1 MKKMKRAVVCTSVLV
16 GMLGLVGCS
25 QNESASEGGNS
36 NASQGESKPISIM
49 AVLHTP
55 EVPDKKIQNMIE
67 ENTDTTLDIQWVPQN
82 NYEERLNAAFATGT
96 LPQVIYV
103 SGPEMFY
110 EALRDDQFWEIGP
123 YLDEFENLKNLKPDV
138 LSNMEFEGK
147 LYSIYQGRPLSRQGI
162 IYRKDWADE
171 LGLKAPTTTDEVYEM
186 LRAFTED
193 DPDGN
198 GRDDTFGLTD
208 RNELQYGAFKS
219 VASWFGTPNQW
230 GEKDGKVTPEFMFD
244 EYKETLDFFRDL
256 HENGYINQDFPVTS
270 KTDQQDLL
278 KTGKAGMY
286 IGSMGDVE
294 TLYRDATDLNPDVE
308 FDVHNY
314 VEGPDGEYGIW
325 SIPGYSRMLLFPRS
339 SVETEEELKHILNFY
354 DQMMDPENMNL
365 MTWGVEGE
373 HYEIEDGKAQSIA
386 DNQQANDREVKPY
399 LSLEIGEP
407 ETTGKYEG
415 LSTYEPKTKAT
426 ELEKDNEDYL
436 IPDLSVGLVSDTY
449 VQNGDR
455 LQGIIDDATYKYM
468 LGQIDEAGFDAAVD
482 NWLNQG
488 GQDMIDEYTE
498 AYNAQ

>member
-1 MKKMKRAVVCTSVLV
+1 MKKMKRAVVCTSVVV
-16 GMLGLVGCS
+16 GMLGLVGCN
-25 QNESASEGGNS
+25 QNESASPSGDS
-36 NASQGESKPISIM
+36 GEAKGDAKPISIM

-96 LPQVIYV
+96 LPQVLYV

-123 YLDEFENLKNLKPDV
+123 YLDEFENLKKLKPDV

-162 IYRKDWADE
+162 IYRKDWADN
-171 LGLKAPTTTDEVYEM
+171 LGLEAPTTTDEVYEM

-198 GRDDTFGLTD
+198 GKDDTIGLTD

-230 GEKDGKVTPEFMFD
+230 GEKDGNITPEFMFD
-244 EYKETLDFFRDL
+244 EYKDTLDFFRDL
-256 HENGYINQDFPVTS
+256 HESGYINQDFPVTS

-339 SVETEEELKHILNFY
+339 SVETEEELKHILSFY
-354 DQMMDPENMNL
+354 DQLMEPDNMNL

-373 HYEIEDGKAQSIA
+373 HYTLEDGKAQSIA
-386 DNQQANDREVKPY
+386 DNQQANDREVKPF

-407 ETTGKYEG
+407 ETSGKYEG

-426 ELEKDNEDYL
+426 ELEKDNEEYL

-468 LGQIDEAGFDAAVD
+468 LGQLDEAGFDAAVD

>member
-1 MKKMKRAVVCTSVLV
+1 MKRAVVCTSVLV

-171 LGLKAPTTTDEVYEM
+171 LGLEAPTTTDEVYEM

-426 ELEKDNEDYL
+426 ELEKDNENYL

>member
-1 MKKMKRAVVCTSVLV
+1 MKRAVVCTSVLV
-16 GMLGLVGCS
+16 GMLGLIGCS

-171 LGLKAPTTTDEVYEM
+171 LGLEAPTTTDEVYEM

-426 ELEKDNEDYL
+426 ELEKDNENYL

>member
-171 LGLKAPTTTDEVYEM
+171 LGLEAPTTTDEVYEM

-426 ELEKDNEDYL
+426 ELEKDNENYL

>member
-1 MKKMKRAVVCTSVLV
+1 MKRAVVCTSVLV

-36 NASQGESKPISIM
+36 NASQGDSKPISIM

-171 LGLKAPTTTDEVYEM
+171 LGLEAPTTTDEVHEM

-386 DNQQANDREVKPY
+386 ENQQANDREVKPY

-426 ELEKDNEDYL
+426 ELEKDNENNL

-455 LQGIIDDATYKYM
+455 LKGIIDDATYKYM
-468 LGQIDEAGFDAAVD
+468 LGQIDEGGFDAAVD
-482 NWLNQG
+482 IWLNQG

>member
-171 LGLKAPTTTDEVYEM
+171 LGLEAPTTTDEVYEM

-230 GEKDGKVTPEFMFD
+230 GEKDGKITPEFMFD

-415 LSTYEPKTKAT
+415 LSKYEPKTKAT

-468 LGQIDEAGFDAAVD
+468 LGQIDEAGFDSAVD

>member
-1 MKKMKRAVVCTSVLV
+1 MKRAVVCTSVLV

-171 LGLKAPTTTDEVYEM
+171 LGLEAPTTTDEVYEM

-230 GEKDGKVTPEFMFD
+230 GEKDGKITPEFMFD

-426 ELEKDNEDYL
+426 ELEKDNENYL